1 MEDKVDPGDRKT
13 WNGWTER
20 DTELVEE
27 SLRHGTEKIPMTADK
42 MRKIL
47 AILNS

>member
-20 DTELVEE
+20 DTELVE